1 MIGQFQR
8 NLVQIK
14 DQVPVKLE
22 DNWVIVKKGLDVLK
36 FSLLAPLG
44 WFQLNMTQSI
54 FGEKAFVEMNGQVLF
69 KGKIIKKERKYGLVI
84 HMSPP
89 EMIGQF
95 QFNFA

>member
-36 FSLLAPLG
+36 IFFASTTWLISIKHDTKHFWGKSFRWNERPGPL
-44 WFQLNMTQSI
+44 QREDN
-54 FGEKAFVEMNGQVLF
+54 
-69 KGKIIKKERKYGLVI
+69 
-84 HMSPP
+84 
-89 EMIGQF
+89 
-95 QFNFA
+95 